1 MRGFDLVHPT
11 SLDEAIKLLDTDD
24 PTVRPF
30 SGGTALMLM
39 MKTGVFQ
46 PSRLVNLG
54 GIEAEH
60 SAIAATPDGGLNLG
74 ALATLTDVERSTD
87 VIRVAPVIPR
97 AMKRLANVRVR
108 NVARIGGNLAHG
120 DPHMDLPPV
129 LSALGGDVVVQGP
142 AGERRIAIETL
153 FSGYYETVLT
163 QGELITRVVLP
174 SQRGWSS
181 AYLKCTTRSADD
193 WPALGVAVSLR
204 IEGGVIA
211 ESRVMVSAATEK
223 LTRLPSA
230 EAALKGS
237 DAATGVFARAAEAA
251 AAETETIEDARGS
264 AEYKTE
270 LLRVYVRRA
279 LGEAIQNGA
288 VQ

>member
-1 MRGFDLVHPT
+1 MRGFELVHPT
-11 SLDEAIKLLDTDD
+11 SLGEAIKLLDTDD

-46 PSRLVNLG
+46 PSRLVDLG

-60 SAIAATPDGGLNLG
+60 ADVAASADGGLKIG
-74 ALATLTDVERSTD
+74 AMATLASVEHSAD
-87 VIRVAPVIPR
+87 VIRVAPVIAR

-129 LSALGGDVVVQGP
+129 LSSLGGEVVVLGP
-142 AGERRIAIETL
+142 AGERRIPIEDL
-153 FSGYYETVLT
+153 FSGYYQTVLA
-163 QGELITRVVLP
+163 QGELITQVVLP
-174 SQRGWSS
+174 PQRGWCS

-193 WPALGVAVSLR
+193 WPALGVAVSVR
-204 IEGGVIA
+204 IADGAVA
-211 ESRVMVSAATEK
+211 ESRIMVSAATEK
-223 LTRLPSA
+223 LTRLAAA
-230 EAALKGS
+230 EAALKGADAE
-237 DAATGVFARAAEAA
+237 DAAFANAAEAA
-251 AAETETIEDARGS
+251 AAEAETIEDARGS

-270 LLRVYVRRA
+270 LLRVHVRRA
-279 LGEAIQNGA
+279 LAEAVRNGAIQ
-288 VQ
+288 

>member
-1 MRGFDLVHPT
+1 MRGLELVHPT

-24 PTVRPF
+24 PTIRPF

-46 PSRLVNLG
+46 PTRLVNLC

-60 SAIAATPDGGLNLG
+60 AEVTGSADSGLKLG
-74 ALATLTDVERSTD
+74 ALATLASVERSPD
-87 VIRVAPVIPR
+87 VIQIAPVIAR
-97 AMKRLANVRVR
+97 TMKRLANVRVR

-129 LSALGGDVVVQGP
+129 LSSLGGEVVVRGP
-142 AGERRIAIETL
+142 AGERRMPIEGL
-153 FSGYYETVLT
+153 FSGYYQTVLE
-163 QGELITRVVLP
+163 QGELITQVVLP
-174 SQRGWSS
+174 PQRGWSS

-204 IEGGVIA
+204 IVEGAVA
-211 ESRVMVSAATEK
+211 ESRIMVSAATEK
-223 LTRLPSA
+223 LTRLASA
-230 EAALKGS
+230 EAVLKGT
-237 DAATGVFARAAEAA
+237 DATDDAFANAAEAA
-251 AAETETIEDARGS
+251 AAEAETIEDARGS

-270 LLRVYVRRA
+270 LLRVHVRRA
-279 LGEAIQNGA
+279 LGEAVRNGVIQ
-288 VQ
+288 

>member
-1 MRGFDLVHPT
+1 MRGFELAHPG
-11 SLDEAIKLLDTDD
+11 SLREAIELLDTDD

-46 PSRLVNLG
+46 PSTLVHLG
-54 GIEAEH
+54 GIEPEYATV
-60 SAIAATPDGGLNLG
+60 AATADGGLKLG
-74 ALATLTDVERSTD
+74 AMASLTAVEHAPD
-87 VIRVAPVIPR
+87 VIRVAPVVSR
-97 AMKRLANVRVR
+97 AMKRLSNVRVR

-129 LSALGGDVVVQGP
+129 LSSLGGTVAVQGP
-142 AGERRIAIETL
+142 GGERIVAIEDL

-163 QGELITRVVLP
+163 QGELITGVTLP
-174 SQRGWSS
+174 AQRGWSS

-193 WPALGVAVSLR
+193 WPTLGVAVSLR
-204 IEGGVIA
+204 VEGGIVA
-211 ESRVMVSAATEK
+211 ESRMMVSAATEK
-223 LTRLPSA
+223 LTRLSSA
-230 EAALKGS
+230 EAALKG
-237 DAATGVFARAAEAA
+237 AEAGRGAFAQAAEAA
-251 AAETETIEDARGS
+251 VAEAETVDDARGS

-279 LGEAIQNGA
+279 LAEAVRMGA

>member
-1 MRGFDLVHPT
+1 MRGFELVHPT
-11 SLDEAIKLLDTDD
+11 SLGEAIKLLDTDD
-24 PTVRPF
+24 QTVRPF

-46 PSRLVNLG
+46 PTRLVTLA

-60 SAIAATPDGGLNLG
+60 AEIAATADGGLAIG
-74 ALATLTDVERSTD
+74 ALATLSKVEHSAE
-87 VIRVAPVIPR
+87 VIRVAPVIAR

-108 NVARIGGNLAHG
+108 NVARVGGNLAHG

-129 LSALGGDVVVQGP
+129 LSALGGEVVITGP
-142 AGERRIAIETL
+142 AGVRRVAIESL

-163 QGELITRVVLP
+163 QGELITQVALP
-174 SQRGWSS
+174 SQRGWAS

-193 WPALGVAVSLR
+193 WPALGVAVSLKV
-204 IEGGVIA
+204 EGGVIA
-211 ESRVMVSAATEK
+211 QSRVMVSAATEK
-223 LTRLPSA
+223 LTRLATAEGALQGA
-230 EAALKGS
+230 EAGERAFAQ
-237 DAATGVFARAAEAA
+237 AADA
-251 AAETETIEDARGS
+251 AAEEAETIDDARGS

-270 LLRVYVRRA
+270 LLRVHVRRA
-279 LGEAIQNGA
+279 LAQAVRNGA

>member
-1 MRGFDLVHPT
+1 MRGFELVHPT

-24 PTVRPF
+24 PTIRPF

-46 PSRLVNLG
+46 PTRLVNLC

-60 SAIAATPDGGLNLG
+60 AEVTGSADSGLKFG
-74 ALATLTDVERSTD
+74 ALATLASVERSPD
-87 VIRVAPVIPR
+87 VIQIAPVIAR
-97 AMKRLANVRVR
+97 TMKRLANVRVR

-129 LSALGGDVVVQGP
+129 LSSLGGEVVVRGP
-142 AGERRIAIETL
+142 AGERRMPIEGL
-153 FSGYYETVLT
+153 FSGYYQTVLE
-163 QGELITRVVLP
+163 QGELITQVVLP
-174 SQRGWSS
+174 PQRGWSS

-204 IEGGVIA
+204 IVEGAVA
-211 ESRVMVSAATEK
+211 ESRIMVSAATEK
-223 LTRLPSA
+223 LTRLAST
-230 EAALKGS
+230 EAVLKGT
-237 DAATGVFARAAEAA
+237 DATDDAFANAAEAA
-251 AAETETIEDARGS
+251 AAEAETIEDARGS

-270 LLRVYVRRA
+270 LLRVHVRRA
-279 LGEAIQNGA
+279 LGEAVRNGVIQ
-288 VQ
+288 

>member
-1 MRGFDLVHPT
+1 MRGFELVHPT

-46 PSRLVNLG
+46 PSRLITLA

-60 SAIAATPDGGLNLG
+60 AAVSATPDGGLAIG
-74 ALATLTDVERSTD
+74 ALATLSSVEHSAD
-87 VIRVAPVIPR
+87 VIRVAPVVPR

-129 LSALGGDVVVQGP
+129 LSSLGGEVVICGP
-142 AGERRIAIETL
+142 AGKRRVAIESL

-163 QGELITRVVLP
+163 QGELITQVTLP
-174 SQRGWSS
+174 SQRGWAS

-193 WPALGVAVSLR
+193 WPALGVAVSLKV
-204 IEGGVIA
+204 EGGVVA
-211 ESRVMVSAATEK
+211 QSRIMVSAATEK
-223 LTRLPSA
+223 LTRLSTAEGALQGA
-230 EAALKGS
+230 EAEEEA
-237 DAATGVFARAAEAA
+237 FARAAEAA
-251 AAETETIEDARGS
+251 AAQAETIDDARGS

-270 LLRVYVRRA
+270 LLRVHVRRA
-279 LGEAIQNGA
+279 LAQAVRSGA

>member
-1 MRGFDLVHPT
+1 MRGFELVHPA
-11 SLDEAIKLLDTDD
+11 SLDEAIKLLDVDD

-46 PSRLVNLG
+46 PSILVHLG
-54 GIEAEH
+54 GLEAEH
-60 SAIAATPDGGLNLG
+60 AAVAATPEGGLRIG
-74 ALATLTDVERSTD
+74 ALATLTSVEHSAE
-87 VIRVAPVIPR
+87 VVRVAPVIPR

-129 LSALGGDVVVQGP
+129 LSSLGGAVTVRGP
-142 AGERRIAIETL
+142 GGTRSIPIEGL

-163 QGELITRVVLP
+163 RGELITDVTLP
-174 SQRGWSS
+174 SQRGWAS

-193 WPALGVAVSLR
+193 WPTLGVAVSLKVTD
-204 IEGGVIA
+204 GAIA

-230 EAALKGS
+230 EAVLKGANAGE
-237 DAATGVFARAAEAA
+237 DAVARAADAA
-251 AAETETIEDARGS
+251 AAEAETIDDARGS

-270 LLRVYVRRA
+270 LLRVYVKRA
-279 LGEAIQNGA
+279 LGEAIRNGA